1 MHLRLIRTIMLAG
14 ILVCAIMVAFQIF
27 VLVRL
32 DKYEGHEFDLKVA
45 KMVEDAAWRSDHVAL
60 TQQNLNSPKD
70 EVFWV
75 RGFQP
80 ANKDLFLDKLYAE
93 VKHFELHDDVVVNF
107 YESGKLAYNK
117 KLQRDGIVAAN
128 NQAKQMLPANEVTL
142 ELKFGNRYEN
152 FFDDIGFSILNGF
165 INTLMLLAFSLSL
178 YLTYRTTFNKEMQKD
193 FLQNFAHEFKM
204 PLSVM
209 KLTCENVMDE
219 KVMKS
224 PEKFEEYGKI
234 MQEQIET
241 LNLKVNKILELSQ
254 SEKQLRNLELEVQD
268 FVHLVNNAVFKMDPL
283 LKAKKAAVK
292 VMVDGLVPP
301 VLVDRLL
308 MEVVVMNL
316 LDNALKYCKED
327 PRIEVN
333 IVLKHHFLSCQVADN
348 GIGINAIEKQDI
360 FKKFYRSD
368 DALKMQQT
376 GFGLGLGICKKIVE
390 AHGGK
395 ISVADNPLGGTA
407 FLFTIPSQKQTKN

>member
-1 MHLRLIRTIMLAG
+1 
-14 ILVCAIMVAFQIF
+14 
-27 VLVRL
+27 
-32 DKYEGHEFDLKVA
+32 
-45 KMVEDAAWRSDHVAL
+45 
-60 TQQNLNSPKD
+60 
-70 EVFWV
+70 
-75 RGFQP
+75 
-80 ANKDLFLDKLYAE
+80 
-93 VKHFELHDDVVVNF
+93 
-107 YESGKLAYNK
+107 
-117 KLQRDGIVAAN
+117 
-128 NQAKQMLPANEVTL
+128 
-142 ELKFGNRYEN
+142 
-152 FFDDIGFSILNGF
+152 
-165 INTLMLLAFSLSL
+165 
-178 YLTYRTTFNKEMQKD
+178 
-193 FLQNFAHEFKM
+193 
-204 PLSVM
+204 
-209 KLTCENVMDE
+209 
-219 KVMKS
+219 
-224 PEKFEEYGKI
+224 
-234 MQEQIET
+234 
-241 LNLKVNKILELSQ
+241 VNKILELSQ

-292 VMVDGLVPP
+292 VMVDGLVPL